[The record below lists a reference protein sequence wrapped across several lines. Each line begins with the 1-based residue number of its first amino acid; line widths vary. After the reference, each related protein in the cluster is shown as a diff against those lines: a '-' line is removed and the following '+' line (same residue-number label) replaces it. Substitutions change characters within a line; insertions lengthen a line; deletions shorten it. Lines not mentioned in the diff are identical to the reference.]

1 MKIKFGTGQEQ
12 TQELLM
18 IRDNLRIGAKALVL
32 YLLLLSSFLWR
43 EALFN
48 LPYLPFLPFMDGIPG
63 WVYSHLLLPLFLIGG
78 AFVLLGFKF
87 RTGLILFGGILIF
100 SIISSMPIFS
110 NSLLFAGII
119 VLLGGLFP
127 DRPFVFNIQIALLYF
142 GASINKCFDTDWW
155 NGYFFDALATVRHP
169 MPLYN
174 MLAPYFGDLVLAQV
188 LGVFTMLMELLL
200 AILFLFRKKTNLAV
214 GLGLTFHIGIL
225 ILTKGS
231 LSLSFLYI
239 MSCAYLIALDPIS
252 QSYKFQLSASNSYEI
267 RGIYI
272 IYLYFF
278 ILLSV
283 LLSPIILS
291 RL

>member
-1 MKIKFGTGQEQ
+1 MKVKFGTGQEQ
-12 TQELLM
+12 TQELRM
-18 IRDNLRIGAKALVL
+18 IRDNLRIGEKALVL
-32 YLLLLSSFLWR
+32 YILLMSSFLWR

-48 LPYLPFLPFMDGIPG
+48 LPYLPFLPFMDAIPG
-63 WVYSHLLLPLFLIGG
+63 WVYSHLLLPSFLIGG

-127 DRPFVFNIQIALLYF
+127 ARPYVFNIQIALLYF
-142 GASINKCFDTDWW
+142 GASINKLFDTDWW
-155 NGYFFDALATVRHP
+155 NGHFFDTLATVRHP

-174 MLAPYFGDLVLAQV
+174 MLAPYFGDLVLAQA
-188 LGVFTMLMELLL
+188 LGVFTIGMELFL
-200 AILFLFRKKTNLAV
+200 AILFLFPKKTNLAV
-214 GLGLTFHIGIL
+214 GLGLTLHIGIL

-239 MSCAYLIALDPIS
+239 MSCAYLTALDPIS

-267 RGIYI
+267 KGIYI

-278 ILLSV
+278 ILLST